1 MIRVFFSLKSLQL
14 LVIFLIVLSGCE
26 FSNTIAWMSVSATPT
41 ASFTPTFTQTPTHTN
56 TPTSTRTATA
66 TATETPQPTETF
78 TSTPLPTNTVV
89 KSTPNPTKAQSGQ
102 EAGGCSGAN
111 SAMESAVLS
120 LINAQR
126 AANGAAA
133 VSSSSSL
140 ASIARNYSQSMA
152 ENGFFDHG
160 NVAGRVNSTG
170 TYSAVGEIIYG
181 GPGPYNSAEQAIST
195 WLNSPVHRE
204 RMLDPVY
211 TIAGVG
217 YWCSPNSQYEG
228 YFTVD
233 FARP

>member
-1 MIRVFFSLKSLQL
+1 MRSKTL
-14 LVIFLIVLSGCE
+14 LVVTVILTALLNLSGCE
-26 FSNTIAWMSVSATPT
+26 FGNTITWMSNTATPT
-41 ASFTPTFTQTPTHTN
+41 ASFTPTITQTGTHTN

-66 TATETPQPTETF
+66 TVTETPQPTETF

-89 KSTPNPTKAQSGQ
+89 RSTPNPTKAQSVQDG
-102 EAGGCSGAN
+102 GGCNGTN
-111 SAMESAVLS
+111 SAVESAVLS

-126 AANGAAA
+126 ANSGVAA

-140 ASIARNYSQSMA
+140 ASIARNYSQSKA

-160 NVAGRVNSTG
+160 NVEGRVNPSG
-170 TYSAVGEIIYG
+170 SYSAVGEIIYG

>member
-1 MIRVFFSLKSLQL
+1 MSKTFLVVTVIMTVL
-14 LVIFLIVLSGCE
+14 LSLSGCE
-26 FSNTIAWMSVSATPT
+26 FSNTIAWMSISVTPT
-41 ASFTPTFTQTPTHTN
+41 ASFTPTFTQTATNTN
-56 TPTSTRTATA
+56 TPTTTRTATA
-66 TATETPQPTETF
+66 TVTETPQPTETF
-78 TSTPLPTNTVV
+78 TVTPLPTNTAV
-89 KSTPNPTKAQSGQ
+89 KSTPKPTQVPQSVQ
-102 EAGGCSGAN
+102 DSGGCSGTN

-126 AANGAAA
+126 SGNGVAA

-152 ENGFFDHG
+152 DNGFFDHG
-160 NVAGRVNSTG
+160 NVGGRVNPSG
-170 TYSAVGEIIYG
+170 SYSAVGEIIYG
-181 GPGPYNSAEQAIST
+181 GPGPYNSAEQAISA

>member
-1 MIRVFFSLKSLQL
+1 MRSKAL
-14 LVIFLIVLSGCE
+14 LVVTVILTALLGLSGCE
-26 FSNTIAWMSVSATPT
+26 FRNTIAWMSVSATPT
-41 ASFTPTFTQTPTHTN
+41 ASSTPTFTQTPTNTN

-66 TATETPQPTETF
+66 TATDTPQPTGTF
-78 TSTPLPTNTVV
+78 TATPLPTNTAV
-89 KSTPNPTKAQSGQ
+89 KSTPNSTKAQSVQ
-102 EAGGCSGAN
+102 DASGCNGTN

-126 AANGAAA
+126 AGSGVAA

-152 ENGFFDHG
+152 ENGYFDHG
-160 NVAGRVNSTG
+160 NVESRVNPSG

-181 GPGPYNSAEQAIST
+181 GPGPYNSAEQAISA

-228 YFTVD
+228 YITVD